1 MKSII
6 HKKGLRTRSPWFIML
21 VEEPQWSRAQA
32 KESTLCR
39 WFDGYY
45 SRDGFRGELK
55 CHEEEMSFG
64 CDIGF
69 HRFFQSVAKCF
80 ITHIAKGKLHFN
92 HTDI

>member
-1 MKSII
+1 MVII
-6 HKKGLRTRSPWFIML
+6 QG
-21 VEEPQWSRAQA
+21 A
-32 KESTLCR
+32 
-39 WFDGYY
+39 G
-45 SRDGFRGELK
+45 GFRGELK

-64 CDIGF
+64 CDIGL